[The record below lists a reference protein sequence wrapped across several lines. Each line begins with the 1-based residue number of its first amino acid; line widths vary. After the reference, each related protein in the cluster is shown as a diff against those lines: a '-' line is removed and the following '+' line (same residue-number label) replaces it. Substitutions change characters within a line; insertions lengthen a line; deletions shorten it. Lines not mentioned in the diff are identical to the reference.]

1 MENSYVEIQIEK
13 SVLIREKLRAAAD
26 TVASENLANAAVQPL
41 FL

>member
-13 SVLIREKLRAAAD
+13 SVLIREKLRAAD
-26 TVASENLANAAVQPL
+26 TVASEDLANAAVQPL